1 MEVSEARSKFIES
14 WGKLGTSWGINRT
27 MAQIHALLLVAPEPL
42 CTNDII
48 EELKISRGNVNQNV
62 RMLMDWG
69 LVHKELRCGDRKEYF
84 YAEKDIWT
92 VLRQVIKHR
101 KKRELEPIMDVL
113 EEMKNVENNSAE
125 SRELLRISN
134 EIHHF
139 SKKTDKALD
148 NLVKSEK
155 NWLTSTIFNMIR

>member
-1 MEVSEARSKFIES
+1 MEVTEARSKFIES
-14 WGKLGTSWGINRT
+14 WGKLGTNWGISRT
-27 MAQIHALLLVAPEPL
+27 MAQVHALLLISPTAL
-42 CTNDII
+42 CTNEII
-48 EELKISRGNVNQNV
+48 DELKISRGNVNQNV
-62 RMLMDWG
+62 RTLIDWG

-101 KKRELEPIMDVL
+101 KKRELEPMMDVL
-113 EEMKNVENNSAE
+113 ESLSELDQDSDEG
-125 SRELLRISN
+125 RELIKVTN
-134 EIHHF
+134 EVLHF

-155 NWLTSTIFNMIR
+155 NWLTTAVFNMIR

>member
-1 MEVSEARSKFIES
+1 MEVTEARSKFIES
-14 WGKLGTSWGINRT
+14 WGKLGTNWGISRT
-27 MAQIHALLLVAPEPL
+27 MAQVHALLLISPTAL
-42 CTNDII
+42 CTNEII
-48 EELKISRGNVNQNV
+48 DELKISRGNVNQNV
-62 RMLMDWG
+62 RTLIDWG

-101 KKRELEPIMDVL
+101 KKRELEPMMDVL
-113 EEMKNVENNSAE
+113 ESLSELDQDSEE
-125 SRELLRISN
+125 GRELIKVTN
-134 EIHHF
+134 EVLHF

-155 NWLTSTIFNMIR
+155 NWLTTAVFNMIR

>member
-14 WGKLGTSWGINRT
+14 WGKLGINWGISRT
-27 MAQIHALLLVAPEPL
+27 MAQVHALLLISPSPL
-42 CTNDII
+42 CTNEII
-48 EELKISRGNVNQNV
+48 DELKISRGNVNQNV
-62 RMLMDWG
+62 RTLIDWG

-101 KKRELEPIMDVL
+101 KKKELDPMLDVL
-113 EEMKNVENNSAE
+113 ESLSAVDPDSDE
-125 SRELLRISN
+125 GRELTKVTN
-134 EIHHF
+134 EVLHF

-155 NWLTSTIFNMIR
+155 NWLTKAVFNMIR

>member
-14 WGKLGTSWGINRT
+14 WGKLGTNWGVNRT
-27 MAQIHALLLVAPEPL
+27 MAQIHALLLVSPAPL
-42 CTNDII
+42 CTNEII

-101 KKRELEPIMDVL
+101 KKRELDPLMDVL
-113 EEMKNVENNSAE
+113 GELTKVENNSPE

-134 EIHHF
+134 EIFHF